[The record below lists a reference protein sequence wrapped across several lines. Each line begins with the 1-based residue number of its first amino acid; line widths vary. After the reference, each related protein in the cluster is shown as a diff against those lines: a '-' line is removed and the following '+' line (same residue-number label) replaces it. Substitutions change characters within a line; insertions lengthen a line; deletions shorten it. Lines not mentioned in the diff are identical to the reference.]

1 MHPVDGPASFTHAPE
16 KPRSTP
22 VSHTHPAAAHAASP
36 PLSTSPRNTPPPAA
50 PPLRKSFRRDSILAV
65 VILAVGAAYFL
76 FFKPAKS
83 GDAAPAKRATP
94 IIPVVAATATT
105 GDIGVYLTGL
115 GSITPLNHVIIKPR
129 VDGQLMSVHF
139 TEGQSVNEGD
149 LLAEIDPRPY
159 EVLVSQAEGQLARD
173 EALLKN
179 AVLDLERYKQ
189 LMARAAIPQQTLSAQ
204 EATVAQIEGE
214 LKSHRAQLDNAKL
227 NLNYA
232 RITAPVSGRVGF
244 RQVDPGNMVRA
255 SDANGLLS
263 ITQFQPITAVFTI
276 AQDYLPAVLPK
287 WSSGEKLV
295 VEAYDRGQKTKLA
308 TGHLLTID
316 NQIDPTTGTLK
327 CKAVFPNDDRALF
340 PNQFV
345 NIRLLVEMKRAVT
358 LVPAAAI
365 QRGAQQASFV
375 YVATEKPS
383 DTAGQPA
390 DKIISIRPV
399 TTGTAEGEFVE
410 IVKGLQSGEVVV
422 LEGVDRLQTGTKVS
436 TRSKDAAAPSAK
448 PAASTAE
455 KKTS

>member
-1 MHPVDGPASFTHAPE
+1 MPPVDGPSSLAHAPE

-22 VSHTHPAAAHAASP
+22 VVHSP
-36 PLSTSPRNTPPPAA
+36 PSPPSSGA
-50 PPLRKSFRRDSILAV
+50 PPTHTPAPATKLSRKSFRRDILLAAIILA
-65 VILAVGAAYFL
+65 AGAAYFL

-83 GDAAPAKRATP
+83 DAAAPVKRAAP
-94 IIPVVAATATT
+94 VIPVVAATATT

-129 VDGQLMSVHF
+129 VDGQLMAVHF
-139 TEGQSVNEGD
+139 TEGQTVKEGD

-179 AVLDLERYKQ
+179 ALVDLERYKQ
-189 LMARAAIPQQTLSAQ
+189 LMARQAIPQQTLSAQ
-204 EATVAQIEGE
+204 EATVSQIEGE

-255 SDANGLLS
+255 SDAAGLLS
-263 ITQFQPITAVFTI
+263 ITQVQPITAIFTI
-276 AQDYLPAVLPK
+276 PQDNLPPVLQR
-287 WSSGEKLV
+287 WGSGEKLV

-383 DTAGQPA
+383 DTAGQPP

-436 TRSKDAAAPSAK
+436 TRSKDAAAPSVPSAK

-455 KKTS
+455 TKTS